1 MSYTSH
7 TYTGK
12 YHQYKNY
19 SFYLASDRSI
29 ATSMS
34 VMKDGYQ
41 LGVGLWLWSTTVVW
55 MLQLWGVS
63 GHEISSTWI
72 NNTECEENQTLR
84 LLTSL
89 PFPNPLPQ
97 FDPSWAEGPNILPAM
112 LLAEEQINNRT
123 DFLPCHKLELIVV
136 DGGCD
141 IVATTAVN
149 TTIGL
154 FNGTGVVGMIGPGC
168 STSSLQAAH
177 MMNQPEI
184 ELVQLHGGGSYL
196 LENRTLFPNSIG
208 ILGSTQ
214 AFVNLSL
221 VLIKKTGWRNI
232 AILYESNR
240 VYYRST
246 RELFVKSLKETNVN
260 VLFDSTIY
268 PSFYPLDGIRSSL
281 ARIVFVFAA
290 PSHSMKI
297 MCLAYHMGMFYPA
310 YQWIIIS
317 HRREDFCNAQTC
329 LLPDNETYSFRYNNE
344 DYHCLLKEMLHVSLN
359 KAFLMS
365 YQLETSDTNE
375 VKPNVGNISFCKF
388 LNLYE
393 NSTDTTQTYWAY
405 YFYDAVWAWARVLHR
420 LIVKDSEFFN
430 NYQQKC
436 FTRSSCFQYGNK
448 AMANSTLEEFYAS
461 DFAFEGM
468 SGPISFNRST
478 GYNDRPV
485 YLYQL
490 VSGEE
495 MYVPLNSSTML
506 DAISDTFRSVA
517 LVNPGLISFF
527 AVLLFLL
534 FIVTLFL
541 HVLTVLYRDSKFVK
555 ASSPNLTHFAF
566 TGAYLLVFGCML
578 FLFLNVKEHPGDVSG
593 PICHTVWVWF
603 FPIGFTLVI
612 GTATVRTW
620 RLYRIFVHYLDPGR
634 FISNPALITML
645 VAMVT
650 VDIVV
655 AVIWTAVDPRQL
667 MMVSRAVE
675 IGSARG
681 LVINRICRSE
691 KQESAWL
698 VVVMSYKVAEL
709 TALVT
714 LTLLTR
720 HIPNNTFSFVN
731 SPLRAFS
738 YSFSAVF
745 GIGFALY
752 YCFLYFQK
760 STHANIKY
768 TILYF
773 TLITLMV
780 LYILLMFIPPLVPII
795 QTKIGDR
802 KQDISEMSRARKRRR
817 SNDQCSTRKT
827 SGDALL

>member
-1 MSYTSH
+1 
-7 TYTGK
+7 
-12 YHQYKNY
+12 
-19 SFYLASDRSI
+19 
-29 ATSMS
+29 
-34 VMKDGYQ
+34 MKDGYQ
-41 LGVGLWLWSTTVVW
+41 LSVLVGLWLWSTTVAW
-55 MLQLWGVS
+55 MLQLWDVS
-63 GHEISSTWI
+63 AHEMSSTWI
-72 NNTECEENQTLR
+72 NNTECEQNQTLR

-89 PFPNPLPQ
+89 PFPNPLSQ

-123 DFLPCHKLELIVV
+123 DLLPYHKLELIVV
-136 DGGCD
+136 NGGCD
-141 IVATTAVN
+141 IAATTVVN

-154 FNGTGVVGMIGPGC
+154 FSGTGVVGMIGPGC
-168 STSSLQAAH
+168 STSSIQAAH
-177 MMNQPEI
+177 VMNQPEI

-221 VLIKKTGWRNI
+221 ELINKTGWQNI

-246 RELFVKSLKETNVN
+246 KELFVKSLNQTNVN

-268 PSFYPLDGIRSSL
+268 PSFYPLDGVRSSL
-281 ARIVFVFAA
+281 ARIVFVFTA
-290 PSHSMKI
+290 PSHSMRI
-297 MCLAYHMGMFYPA
+297 MCLAYHMGMYYPA
-310 YQWIIIS
+310 YQWVIIS
-317 HRREDFCNAQTC
+317 RRKEDFCNTHTC
-329 LLPDNETYSFRYNNE
+329 MFSDNETYSFRYHGHNE
-344 DYHCLLKEMLHVSLN
+344 DYHCSLKEILHVSLN

-365 YQLETSDTNE
+365 YQVATNDTNE
-375 VKPNVGNISFCKF
+375 VKPNVGNISFSEFIK
-388 LNLYE
+388 LYKK
-393 NSTDTTQTYWAY
+393 STNTTQTYWAY
-405 YFYDAVWAWARVLHR
+405 YFYDAVWAWAHVMHR

-430 NYQQKC
+430 NYKQKC
-436 FTRSSCFQYGNK
+436 FAQSSCFQYGNK

-490 VSGEE
+490 VNGEE

-506 DAISDTFRSVA
+506 DVISDTFRSVG
-517 LVNPGLISFF
+517 LVSPGLISFF

-534 FIVTLFL
+534 FFVILFL

-566 TGAYLLVFGCML
+566 TGAYLLVFGYML

-593 PICHTVWVWF
+593 PICHTVWAWF
-603 FPIGFTLVI
+603 FPIGFTLVT
-612 GTATVRTW
+612 GTVTVRTW

-645 VAMVT
+645 FAMVT
-650 VDIVV
+650 VDIVI

-667 MMVSRAVE
+667 MMVSRAVD

-709 TALVT
+709 IALVT

-720 HIPNNTFSFVN
+720 HIPNKTLSFAN
-731 SPLRAFS
+731 SPLQPFS
-738 YSFSAVF
+738 YSFSVVF

-752 YCFLYFQK
+752 YCFLYFQRH
-760 STHANIKY
+760 THANIKY

-773 TLITLMV
+773 TLIILMV
-780 LYILLMFIPPLVPII
+780 LCILLVFIPPLMPVIR
-795 QTKIGDR
+795 TKIGDR
-802 KQDISEMSRARKRRR
+802 KQEISEMSRARKRRR
-817 SNDQCSTRKT
+817 SNNQCSTRKT
-827 SGDALL
+827 SEDALL